1 MLSAQIARLIPPGP
15 LPTGLRLWC
24 FAPGTVMHGDFAPSG
39 FSRPLRATFLD
50 AQEAAARCAYA
61 RSKPG

>member
-1 MLSAQIARLIPPGP
+1 
-15 LPTGLRLWC
+15 
-24 FAPGTVMHGDFAPSG
+24 MHGDFAPSG